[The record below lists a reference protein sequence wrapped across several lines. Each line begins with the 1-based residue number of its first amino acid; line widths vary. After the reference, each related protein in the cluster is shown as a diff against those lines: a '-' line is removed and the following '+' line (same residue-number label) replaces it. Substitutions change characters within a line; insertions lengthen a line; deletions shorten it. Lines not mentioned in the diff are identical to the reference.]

1 MDKETLSNH
10 ISTLGKRDFA
20 IACKIVLEKVFGL
33 NVINVDGPRD
43 GGSDFTSFVIDGKRR
58 NVGIQIT
65 TQKSDIKN
73 KAYRDAKKCL
83 TKLGLNRFYF
93 LSTYRLSEEDSRKIE
108 QEIEDDLDVR
118 TCVYDSSI
126 IAGFLIKNSLVT
138 EFLDETGFPDL
149 RQVYHST
156 VDYRQMVL
164 HSYTILSND
173 AKNMKDQIYEDTIL
187 LVISKKAE
195 GITQEEI
202 VRETINLLI
211 LTSIKEERIK
221 GRIDALLSKS
231 KIRKQDGLFYISS
244 ESNQEIK
251 NRQILYEKEL
261 ETLAAAQTDIMR
273 EYSIEWTIDDA
284 RLTSVWIANT
294 YLANQLLTL
303 EKVDAPLSKDLYK
316 YIDDNGVKKLTNF
329 LIKTKKLSQDIALKI
344 IESFISIA
352 AGQPLMKKIT
362 SAFVYVALEGKNP
375 MTSCRALGVHRWS
388 QFKLLMEPTIGIPIL
403 CSFFFKSSV
412 NRIFDNAIKA
422 FKQSKEL
429 GIPMFV
435 SYNYIKECAGHLHM
449 ARRYDGL
456 ELNPD
461 EMIYSSNA
469 FVSHYYSLMKQG
481 IELPSTYL
489 DYLALF
495 SPAIKI
501 EKEYKDWIRSMMSDI
516 QSLFTRK
523 GDATYIDIPI
533 YAPSELKDIENEY
546 TIYLTENGIEKSKS
560 LLINDI
566 ITIKFTKESCSKGEH
581 WMILTND
588 KVLVNVSKECAN
600 ETWITSPYLFLDMVE
615 MTKPMDE
622 RKILSLV
629 HSVAKYSDSTLSVGA
644 RIIDKIIFY
653 ASDRMQ
659 DWQFKKELDAFKEE
673 MIKNISIDSADAL
686 ERVDKMTDQFLSKY
700 SISTAVEDESD
711 VDMGTFVEE

>member
-20 IACKIVLEKVFGL
+20 IACKIVLEKVFGFS
-33 NVINVDGPRD
+33 VVNVDGPRD
-43 GGSDFTSFVIDGKRR
+43 GGSDFTSFTVDGKRR
-58 NVGIQIT
+58 SVGIQIT
-65 TQKSDIKN
+65 TQKSDIRN

-83 TKLGLNRFYF
+83 TKLGLSRFYF

-108 QEIEDDLDVR
+108 QEIEDDLEIR
-118 TCVYDSSI
+118 SCVYDSSI

-187 LVISKKAE
+187 LVISKNAR
-195 GITQEEI
+195 GISQEEI
-202 VRETINLLI
+202 VRETINLLT

-231 KIRKQDGLFYISS
+231 KIKKQDGLFYISP

-261 ETLAAAQTDIMR
+261 EILAAAQTDIMR

-294 YLANQLLTL
+294 YLANQLSIL
-303 EKVDAPLSKDLYK
+303 EKVDAPLSKNLYK
-316 YIDDNGVKKLTNF
+316 HIDDNGVKKLIDF
-329 LIKTKKLSQDIALKI
+329 LIKTKNLSQNIALKV
-344 IESFISIA
+344 IESFVSIA

-375 MTSCRALGVHRWS
+375 MTSCRALGVQRWS

-422 FKQSKEL
+422 FTQSKEL

-523 GDATYIDIPI
+523 GDATYIDIPM
-533 YAPSELKDIENEY
+533 YDPCELKDIENEY

-600 ETWITSPYLFLDMVE
+600 EAWISSPYLFLDMVE

-629 HSVAKYSDSTLSVGA
+629 HSVAKYRESTLSVGA

-653 ASDRMQ
+653 ASEKMQ

-673 MIKNISIDSADAL
+673 MIKNISIDSTVDI
-686 ERVDKMTDQFLSKY
+686 EKVDKMTDQFLSKY
-700 SISTAVEDESD
+700 SISTVIEDESD

>member
-10 ISTLGKRDFA
+10 IANLGKRDFEV
-20 IACKIVLEKVFGL
+20 ACRIVLENVFDF

-43 GGSDFTSFVIDGKRR
+43 GGSDFTSFTQDGERR
-58 NVGIQIT
+58 SVGIQIT

-83 TKLGLNRFYF
+83 MKLGLKRFYF

-108 QEIEDDLDVR
+108 QEIEDDLNIR
-118 TCVYDSSI
+118 TCVYDSSV
-126 IAGFLIKNSLVT
+126 IAGFLIKHSLVT
-138 EFLDETGFPDL
+138 EFLDETSFPDL
-149 RQVYHST
+149 RQVYRST

-164 HSYTILSND
+164 HSYTLLSSD
-173 AKNMKDQIYEDTIL
+173 AKNMKEQIYEDTIL
-187 LVISKKAE
+187 LVISGKTGGA
-195 GITQEEI
+195 TQEEI
-202 VRETINLLI
+202 VADTINLLT
-211 LTSIKEERIK
+211 LPSIKEERIK
-221 GRIDALLSKS
+221 GRIDALLSKA
-231 KIRKQDGLFYISS
+231 KIRKQEGLYYISPDS
-244 ESNQEIK
+244 KREIE

-273 EYSIEWTIDDA
+273 EYSIEWTIDNA
-284 RLTSVWIANT
+284 RSTSVWIANT
-294 YLANQLLTL
+294 YLANQLSIL
-303 EKVDAPLSKDLYK
+303 EKVDAPLTKDLYK
-316 YIDDNGVKKLTNF
+316 HIDDNGIKILTDF
-329 LIKTKKLSQDIALKI
+329 LIKEKCLSQDLVPKI
-344 IESFISIA
+344 IESFMSIA

-375 MTSCRALGVHRWS
+375 MTSCRALGVNRWS

-403 CSFFFKSSV
+403 CSFFFKASV
-412 NRIFDNAIKA
+412 NRTFDNAINS

-449 ARRYDGL
+449 ARKYDGI

-481 IELPSTYL
+481 IELPNTYL

-523 GDATYIDIPI
+523 GAATYIDIPI
-533 YAPSELKDIENEY
+533 YDPSTLKDIENEY
-546 TIYLTENGIEKSKS
+546 LIYLTENGIEKSKS
-560 LLINDI
+560 LLMNDI
-566 ITIKFTKESCSKGEH
+566 ITIKFIKDSCSKGEH

-588 KVLVNVSKECAN
+588 KVLVNVSKECAT
-600 ETWITSPYLFLDMVE
+600 EAWFTSPYLFLDMVE

-629 HSVAKYSDSTLSVGA
+629 HSVAKYSESTLSVGA

-653 ASDRMQ
+653 ASDKMQ
-659 DWQFKKELDAFKEE
+659 DWQFKKELDTFKEE
-673 MIKNISIDSADAL
+673 MIKNLSIDSAADI
-686 ERVDKMTDQFLSKY
+686 EKVDKMTDEFLLKH
-700 SISTAVEDESD
+700 SISTTVKDESD
-711 VDMGTFVEE
+711 VDVGNFVEE